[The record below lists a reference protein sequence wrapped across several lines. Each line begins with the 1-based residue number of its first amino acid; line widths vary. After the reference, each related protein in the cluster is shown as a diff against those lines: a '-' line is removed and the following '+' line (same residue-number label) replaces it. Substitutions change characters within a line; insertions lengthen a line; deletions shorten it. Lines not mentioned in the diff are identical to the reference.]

1 MIEVAALTSG
11 RRVPSSRFRVRQHVE
26 PLRSL
31 GVDVHEY
38 VPAID
43 KYARLPGWPSGVSQ
57 VAVGPLYLL
66 WQAVKVSSRL
76 PAVLASH
83 RHDVTWLQRELL
95 PGYLTLEPA
104 LKRPL
109 VLDIDD
115 AIWLA
120 KPFGRS
126 ATRALA
132 RRADLIVAGNRYLAE
147 WFSGHNREV
156 HVVPTAVD
164 TDRFR
169 ARPRPD
175 SGRASFVVGWTGTSG
190 NLAFLRSI
198 ERPLARFLDE
208 HPDAR
213 LRVVSDAP
221 PGLTASGQVDY
232 VPWSEDV
239 EVAAVQEMDVGLM
252 PLPDNEWTRGKC
264 GFKMLQYM
272 ACGVAVV
279 ASPVGVNAEILA
291 MAELGLAAREEA
303 DWYDALC
310 WLHANRFKALQYG
323 ENGRSVAETRFGKE
337 VVARQLA
344 EIFRRFR

>member
-11 RRVPSSRFRVRQHVE
+11 RRVPSARFRVRQHVE
-26 PLRSL
+26 PLRLL

-43 KYARLPGWPSGVSQ
+43 KYARLPGWPAGVSQ
-57 VAVGPLYLL
+57 VAVWPLYPL

-76 PAVLASH
+76 RAVLAS
-83 RHDVTWLQRELL
+83 RRYDVTWLERELL
-95 PGYLTLEPA
+95 PGYLTLERA

-109 VLDIDD
+109 VLDVDD

-126 ATRALA
+126 AARAIA
-132 RRADLIVAGNRYLAE
+132 RQADVIVAGNRYLGE
-147 WFSGHNREV
+147 WFSEHNRDV

-169 ARPRPD
+169 PRSRPVSD
-175 SGRASFVVGWTGTSG
+175 RASFVVGWTGTSA
-190 NLAFLRSI
+190 NLPFLRSI
-198 ERPLARFLDE
+198 ERPLRRFLDE
-208 HPDAR
+208 HPRAR

-221 PGLTASGQVDY
+221 PGLTARGRVDY
-232 VPWSEDV
+232 VPWSEEV
-239 EVAAVQEMDVGLM
+239 EVSAVQEMDVGLM
-252 PLPDNEWTRGKC
+252 PLPDDEWTRGKC

-272 ACGVAVV
+272 ACGVPVV
-279 ASPVGVNAEILA
+279 ASPVGVNAQILA
-291 MAELGLAAREEA
+291 MGELGLAAREEA
-303 DWYDALC
+303 DWYDALR
-310 WLHANRFKALQYG
+310 WLYTNASQALQYG
-323 ENGRSVAETRFGKE
+323 QNGRSVAETRFGKE

>member
-11 RRVPSSRFRVRQHVE
+11 RRVPSARFRVRQHIE
-26 PLRSL
+26 PLRRH
-31 GVDVHEY
+31 GVEVHEY

-57 VAVGPLYLL
+57 IAAWPLYPL

-76 PAVLASH
+76 RGVLAS
-83 RHDVTWLQRELL
+83 RRYDVTWLERELL

-109 VLDIDD
+109 VLDVDD

-126 ATRALA
+126 AARAIA
-132 RRADLIVAGNRYLAE
+132 GRADAIVAGNRYLGE
-147 WFSGHNREV
+147 WFSAHSRQV

-169 ARPRPD
+169 ARPRAD
-175 SGRASFVVGWTGTSG
+175 TGRPSFVVGWTGTSA
-190 NLAFLRSI
+190 NLGFLRGI
-198 ERPLARFLDE
+198 ERPLARFLDA
-208 HPDAR
+208 HPHAR

-221 PGLTASGQVDY
+221 PGPMVGGRVEY
-232 VPWSEDV
+232 VRWSEDV

-252 PLPDNEWTRGKC
+252 PLPDDEWTRGKC
-264 GFKMLQYM
+264 AFKMLQYM
-272 ACGVAVV
+272 ACGVPVV

-291 MAELGLAAREEA
+291 MGELGLAAREEA
-303 DWYDALC
+303 EWFDALR
-310 WLHANRFKALQYG
+310 WLHDHATQAVQYG
-323 ENGRSVAETRFGKE
+323 RNGRSVAESRFARD
-337 VVARQLA
+337 VVAARLA
-344 EIFRRFR
+344 EVFRGLR